1 MDEMICYFFSF
12 LIEGIV
18 FWNYVSILFVP
29 KYSTKIRFVYLSL
42 GFFILSL
49 ATSDSIAKWILYV
62 NTFFQNFLKKFF
74 QVELGRIAGVGFGVA
89 QTIQRHTFH
98 QRVRPVNHND
108 YGIP

>member
-42 GFFILSL
+42 GFFILFLFSL
-49 ATSDSIAKWILYV
+49 HNIFTV
-62 NTFFQNFLKKFF
+62 N
-74 QVELGRIAGVGFGVA
+74 
-89 QTIQRHTFH
+89 
-98 QRVRPVNHND
+98 
-108 YGIP
+108 